1 MSATDTFRKEV
12 SSMDNVIIKN
22 ILTEMADY
30 LNVSQMR
37 KLQDVILD
45 VV

>member
-1 MSATDTFRKEV
+1 
-12 SSMDNVIIKN
+12 MDNVIIKN

-37 KLQDVILD
+37 KLQDVILN
-45 VV
+45 